1 MASDI
6 ATATDNT
13 AAATDHAAEPRFV
26 EIADEAVEYRDALRR
41 PTGVS
46 PLTKRI
52 LGVNVI
58 ALIVLGIA
66 LFQLG
71 GYQQSL
77 VETEIAA
84 LKTRAQLF
92 AAALG
97 EGAVTEASGG
107 NEELAPELVNQMT
120 RRLVE
125 PTKRRARVFD
135 TEGRML
141 VDTRAL
147 SSYGGVQVSELPPPD
162 EGGVIERTFN
172 QVNEFLAEILPTP
185 YPNESSLPVESPG
198 NYPEVRLAING
209 DIADAVRRRADGGL
223 ILSVAVPIQHYRKVL
238 GALLLT
244 ADNGE
249 VEQAVRGVR
258 FTILEAFAIAFVI
271 TVLLSLY
278 LAQTIAR
285 PLRRLA
291 DAAERIR
298 RGHGRHE
305 PIPAF
310 TKRHDEIGDLAR
322 ALRDMTGALWQRM
335 DATERFAADV
345 AHEIKNPLSSV
356 RSAIE
361 TAVRMTDPQKRQQL
375 LLMVLDDIERLTRLI
390 NDISD
395 ASRLDAELS
404 RDSME
409 KVSIGRVLEA
419 VVEVHQATSLD
430 KKMPRLELVR
440 SSPRNTA
447 AAELAVWGHEDR
459 LVQVFRN
466 IITNALSFS
475 PPDSTIR
482 IVALRQSGYVV
493 VSIEDDGPGIPEGK
507 LDAIFGRFYSE
518 RPEGEKFGTHSGLGL
533 SISKQI
539 VESHHGTIRAENR
552 TDRSGKVLGARFI
565 IRLPAA

>member
-1 MASDI
+1 MASDTV
-6 ATATDNT
+6 TATDNT
-13 AAATDHAAEPRFV
+13 AEQRFAETA
-26 EIADEAVEYRDALRR
+26 EESTEQQRDTSRR
-41 PTGVS
+41 QSGVS
-46 PLTKRI
+46 PLTRRI

-58 ALIVLGIA
+58 ALLVLGGA

-71 GYQQSL
+71 DYQQSL

-84 LKTRAQLF
+84 LKTRAQVF

-97 EGAVTEASGG
+97 EGAITVGDAG
-107 NEELAPELVNQMT
+107 NEELAPELTRQMT

-141 VDTRAL
+141 IDTRTL
-147 SSYGGVQVSELPPPD
+147 ESFGGVQVQELAPPAQ
-162 EGGVIERTFN
+162 GGLIERAFN
-172 QVNEFLAEILPTP
+172 EIYQYFVQILPGR
-185 YPNESSLPVESPG
+185 YPNEANLPMESPG

-209 DIADAVRRRADGGL
+209 DIADAVRRRSDGAL
-223 ILSVAVPIQHYRKVL
+223 VLSVAVPIQHYRKVL

-249 VEQAVRGVR
+249 VETAVRGVR
-258 FTILEAFAIAFVI
+258 FTIVEAFAIAFVI

-298 RGHGRHE
+298 RHGRQVT
-305 PIPAF
+305 IPAF
-310 TKRHDEIGDLAR
+310 TRRHDEIGDLAR
-322 ALRDMTGALWQRM
+322 ALNDMTGALWQRM

-361 TAVRMTDPQKRQQL
+361 TAVRIADPDKRQQL
-375 LLMVLDDIERLTRLI
+375 LLLVLDDIERLTRLI

-404 RDSME
+404 RDTME
-409 KVSIGRVLEA
+409 KVSVGRLLETLA
-419 VVEVHQATSLD
+419 EVHEAAAGD
-430 KKMPRLELVR
+430 KQVPRIALTR
-440 SSPRNTA
+440 SGPRNTA
-447 AAELAVWGHEDR
+447 ASDLAVWGHEDR
-459 LVQVFRN
+459 LAQVFRN
-466 IITNALSFS
+466 VIANAISFS
-475 PPDSTIR
+475 PPNGVIR
-482 IVALRQSGYVV
+482 VAASRQSGYVV
-493 VSIEDDGPGIPEGK
+493 VAIEDDGPGIPEGK
-507 LDAIFGRFYSE
+507 SEAIFGRFYSL

-552 TDRSGKVLGARFI
+552 VGRDGRVQGARFV

>member
-1 MASDI
+1 MVSDI

-13 AAATDHAAEPRFV
+13 AEQNFAET
-26 EIADEAVEYRDALRR
+26 ADEAAQARESPRR
-41 PTGVS
+41 PSGVS

-58 ALIVLGIA
+58 ALVVLGVA

-71 GYQQSL
+71 GYQRSL
-77 VETEIAA
+77 VDTELAA

-92 AAALG
+92 AAAIG

-107 NEELAPELVNQMT
+107 SEALSPELAGQMT

-125 PTKRRARVFD
+125 PTKRRARLFD
-135 TEGRML
+135 TDGRML
-141 VDTRAL
+141 VDTATL
-147 SSYGGVQVSELPPPD
+147 SGSGNVQVSELPPPD
-162 EGGVIERTFN
+162 QAALVQRVLNRVYQLFV
-172 QVNEFLAEILPTP
+172 QLLPDNS
-185 YPNESSLPVESPG
+185 YQDESSIPIESPG
-198 NYPEVRLAING
+198 DYPEVR
-209 DIADAVRRRADGGL
+209 IALGGEIGDAVRRRADGGL
-223 ILSVAVPIQHYRKVL
+223 ILYVAAPIQHYRQVL
-238 GALLLT
+238 GALLLSSEGG
-244 ADNGE
+244 D
-249 VEQAVRGVR
+249 VEQAVRNVR
-258 FTILEAFAIAFVI
+258 FTIFEAFAIAFVL

-278 LAQTIAR
+278 LAQTIAL

-298 RGHGRHE
+298 RGHGRQVTL
-305 PIPAF
+305 PAY
-310 TKRHDEIGDLAR
+310 TKRQDEIGDLAR
-322 ALRDMTGALWQRM
+322 ALHDMTGALWQRM

-361 TAVRMTDPQKRQQL
+361 TAVRITDPEKRQQML
-375 LLMVLDDIERLTRLI
+375 LLVLDDIERLTRLI

-404 RDSME
+404 RNSMQ
-409 KVSIGRVLEA
+409 KVSIAHVLEA
-419 VVEVHQATSLD
+419 MVEVHQATNTGKSVA
-430 KKMPRLELVR
+430 RIELVR

-447 AAELAVWGHEDR
+447 AGDLAVWGHEDR

-466 IITNALSFS
+466 IIANAISFS
-475 PPDSTIR
+475 PATGTIR
-482 IVALRQSGYVV
+482 IVASRQSGYIVV
-493 VSIEDDGPGIPEGK
+493 TIDDEGPGIPPGK
-507 LDAIFGRFYSE
+507 LDAIFTRFYSE

-539 VESHHGTIRAENR
+539 VESHHGTIHAENR
-552 TDRSGKVLGARFI
+552 MDRSGKVLGARFV

>member
-1 MASDI
+1 MASDTV
-6 ATATDNT
+6 TATDSR
-13 AAATDHAAEPRFV
+13 AEQRFAERAEEASDH
-26 EIADEAVEYRDALRR
+26 RDTPRR
-41 PTGVS
+41 PSGVS
-46 PLTKRI
+46 PLTRRI

-58 ALIVLGIA
+58 ALAVLGVI

-71 GYQQSL
+71 DYQKSL

-84 LKTRAQLF
+84 LKTRAQVF

-97 EGAVTEASGG
+97 EGAVTEAPGG
-107 NEELAPELVNQMT
+107 NEELAPELARQMT
-120 RRLVE
+120 RRLIE
-125 PTKRRARVFD
+125 PTNRRARVFD
-135 TEGRML
+135 TEGRLL
-141 VDTRAL
+141 VDTRTL
-147 SSYGGVQVSELPPPD
+147 VSFGGVQVSELPPPD
-162 EGGVIERTFN
+162 PGGLIERGFN
-172 QVNEFLAEILPTP
+172 RVYRFFVRILPGR
-185 YPNESSLPVESPG
+185 YPNEANLPVESLG

-223 ILSVAVPIQHYRKVL
+223 VLSVAVPIQHYRKVL
-238 GALLLT
+238 GALMLT
-244 ADNGE
+244 SDSGE

-258 FTILEAFAIAFVI
+258 FTIVEAFAVAFVI

-278 LAQTIAR
+278 LAGTIAR

-298 RGHGRHE
+298 RGQGRHE

-345 AHEIKNPLSSV
+345 AHEIKNPLSSI

-361 TAVRMTDPQKRQQL
+361 TAVRVADPAKRQQL
-375 LLMVLDDIERLTRLI
+375 LLLVLDDIERLTRLI

-404 RDSME
+404 RETMA
-409 KVSIGRVLEA
+409 KVYIGRVLDA
-419 VVEVHQATSLD
+419 VVEVHRATASD
-430 KKMPRLELVR
+430 KKTPRIELTR
-440 SSPRNTA
+440 SGPRNTA
-447 AAELAVWGHEDR
+447 AADLAVLGHEDR

-466 IITNALSFS
+466 VIANAISFS
-475 PPDSTIR
+475 PADATIR
-482 IVALRQSGYVV
+482 IAASRQSGYVV
-493 VSIEDDGPGIPEGK
+493 VAIEDDGPGIPEGK
-507 LDAIFGRFYSE
+507 LDAIFTRFYSE

-552 TDRSGKVLGARFI
+552 VARGGKVLGARFI
-565 IRLPAA
+565 VRLPAA

>member
-1 MASDI
+1 MVSDT

-13 AAATDHAAEPRFV
+13 AERSFTEA
-26 EIADEAVEYRDALRR
+26 ADEAVDVREIPRR
-41 PTGVS
+41 PSGVS

-52 LGVNVI
+52 LGVNII
-58 ALIVLGIA
+58 ALVVLGVA

-71 GYQQSL
+71 GYQRSL
-77 VETEIAA
+77 VDTELAA

-92 AAALG
+92 AAAIG
-97 EGAVTEASGG
+97 EGAVTEGPGG
-107 NEELAPELVNQMT
+107 NEELSAELAGQMT

-125 PTKRRARVFD
+125 PTKRRARLFD
-135 TEGRML
+135 TDGRML
-141 VDTRAL
+141 TDTATL
-147 SSYGGVQVSELPPPD
+147 SGSGNVQVRELPPPD
-162 EGGVIERTFN
+162 QAG
-172 QVNEFLAEILPTP
+172 LAQHILNRIYRFFTQLVPD
-185 YPNESSLPVESPG
+185 SSYQDEAGFPIESPG
-198 NYPEVRLAING
+198 DYPEVR
-209 DIADAVRRRADGGL
+209 IALGGEIGDAVRRRADGGL
-223 ILSVAVPIQHYRKVL
+223 VLYVAAPIQHYRQVL
-238 GALLLT
+238 GALLLSSEGG
-244 ADNGE
+244 D
-249 VEQAVRGVR
+249 VEQAVRNVR
-258 FTILEAFAIAFVI
+258 FTIFEAFAIAFVL

-278 LAQTIAR
+278 LAQTIAL

-291 DAAERIR
+291 AAAERIR
-298 RGHGRHE
+298 RGHGRQVTL
-305 PIPAF
+305 PAY
-310 TKRHDEIGDLAR
+310 TKRQDEIGDLAR
-322 ALRDMTGALWQRM
+322 ALHDMTGALWQRM

-361 TAVRMTDPQKRQQL
+361 TAVRVTDPEKRQQML
-375 LLMVLDDIERLTRLI
+375 LIVLDDIERLTRLI

-409 KVSIGRVLEA
+409 RVSIGHVLEA
-419 VVEVHQATSLD
+419 MVEVHHATNIG
-430 KKMPRLELVR
+430 KHVPRIELIR

-447 AAELAVWGHEDR
+447 AGDLAVWGHEDR

-466 IITNALSFS
+466 IIANAVSFS
-475 PPDSTIR
+475 PANSTIR
-482 IVALRQSGYVV
+482 IIASRQSGYIVV
-493 VSIEDDGPGIPEGK
+493 NIEDEGPGIPSGK

-518 RPEGEKFGTHSGLGL
+518 RPQGEKFGTHSGLGL

-552 TDRSGKVLGARFI
+552 TDRSGKILGARFV

>member
-6 ATATDNT
+6 VTATDNT
-13 AAATDHAAEPRFV
+13 AEQRFAETTEAA
-26 EIADEAVEYRDALRR
+26 ADQRDTPRR

-58 ALIVLGIA
+58 ALVVLGIA

-84 LKTRAQLF
+84 LKTRAQVF

-97 EGAVTEASGG
+97 EGAVTEGTGG
-107 NEELAPELVNQMT
+107 NEELAPEMARQMT
-120 RRLVE
+120 RRLIE

-141 VDTRAL
+141 VDTRTL
-147 SSYGGVQVSELPPPD
+147 ESSGIVQVSELPPP
-162 EGGVIERTFN
+162 ETGGLIERAFN
-172 QVNEFLAEILPTP
+172 RVYEFVIQILPGR
-185 YPNESSLPVESPG
+185 YPNESSLPVDSPG
-198 NYPEVRLAING
+198 NYPEVRLAIYG

-223 ILSVAVPIQHYRKVL
+223 VLSVAVPIQHYRKVL

-244 ADNGE
+244 SDSGE

-258 FTILEAFAIAFVI
+258 FTIVEAFAIAFVI

-278 LAQTIAR
+278 LAGTIAR

-298 RGHGRHE
+298 RGHGRE
-305 PIPAF
+305 VPIPAF

-322 ALRDMTGALWQRM
+322 ALHDMTGALWQRM

-361 TAVRMTDPQKRQQL
+361 TAVRITDPEKRQQL
-375 LLMVLDDIERLTRLI
+375 LLLVLDDIERLTRLI

-404 RDSME
+404 RDAME
-409 KVSIGRVLEA
+409 KILVGRVLEA
-419 VVEVHQATSLD
+419 VVEVHQATSGD
-430 KKMPRLELVR
+430 KKVPRIELTR
-440 SSPRNTA
+440 SGPRNTA
-447 AAELAVWGHEDR
+447 AADLAVMGHEDR
-459 LVQVFRN
+459 LAQVFRN
-466 IITNALSFS
+466 IVANAISFS
-475 PPDSTIR
+475 PANGTIR
-482 IVALRQSGYVV
+482 IAASRQSGYVV
-493 VSIEDDGPGIPEGK
+493 VSIEDDGPGIPPGK

-518 RPEGEKFGTHSGLGL
+518 RPQGEKFGTHSGLGL

-552 TDRSGKVLGARFI
+552 VTRDGKILGARFI

>member
-1 MASDI
+1 MASDTV
-6 ATATDNT
+6 TATDNT
-13 AAATDHAAEPRFV
+13 AEQRFAETA
-26 EIADEAVEYRDALRR
+26 EEASEHRDTARR
-41 PTGVS
+41 PAGVS
-46 PLTKRI
+46 PLTRRI

-58 ALIVLGIA
+58 ALVVLGVA

-84 LKTRAQLF
+84 LKTRAQVF

-97 EGAVTEASGG
+97 EGAVTEAPGG
-107 NEELAPELVNQMT
+107 NEELSPEMASQMT

-125 PTKRRARVFD
+125 PTQRRARVFD
-135 TEGRML
+135 TDGRML
-141 VDTRAL
+141 VDTRTL
-147 SSYGGVQVSELPPPD
+147 SSFGGVQVSELPPPD
-162 EGGVIERTFN
+162 SGSLAERTFN
-172 QVNEFLAEILPTP
+172 RVYQFFTQILPGR
-185 YPNESSLPVESPG
+185 YPDEASLPIESPG

-209 DIADAVRRRADGGL
+209 EIADAVRRRADGGL
-223 ILSVAVPIQHYRKVL
+223 VLSVAVPIQHYRQVL

-244 ADNGE
+244 SDSGE
-249 VEQAVRGVR
+249 VEQAVRSVR

-298 RGHGRHE
+298 RGHGRQV

-310 TKRHDEIGDLAR
+310 TTRHDEIGDLAR
-322 ALRDMTGALWQRM
+322 ALHDMTDALWQRM

-361 TAVRMTDPQKRQQL
+361 TAVRIPDPEKRQQL
-375 LLMVLDDIERLTRLI
+375 LLLVLDDIERLTRLI

-404 RDSME
+404 RNSME

-419 VVEVHQATSLD
+419 LVEVHQAASID

-440 SSPRNTA
+440 SGPRNTA
-447 AAELAVWGHEDR
+447 AADLAVWGHEDR

-466 IITNALSFS
+466 IIANAISFS
-475 PPDSTIR
+475 PANGTIR
-482 IVALRQSGYVV
+482 ITASRQSGYVV
-493 VSIEDDGPGIPEGK
+493 VVIDDEGPGIPPGK

-552 TDRSGKVLGARFI
+552 IDRTGKVLGARFI

>member
-6 ATATDNT
+6 ATGTHSTAEQRFAETAEEATEQRDT
-13 AAATDHAAEPRFV
+13 PR
-26 EIADEAVEYRDALRR
+26 RQ
-41 PTGVS
+41 TGVS
-46 PLTKRI
+46 PLTRRI

-58 ALIVLGIA
+58 ALLVLGGA

-71 GYQQSL
+71 DYQQSL
-77 VETEIAA
+77 IETEIAA
-84 LKTRAQLF
+84 LKTRAQVF

-97 EGAVTEASGG
+97 EGAVTVGETG
-107 NEELAPELVNQMT
+107 NEELAPELTRQMT

-141 VDTRAL
+141 VDTRTLEAF
-147 SSYGGVQVSELPPPD
+147 GGVQVVELSPPD
-162 EGGVIERTFN
+162 TGGPIQRTFN
-172 QVNEFLAEILPTP
+172 RVYQYFVQILPGR
-185 YPNESSLPVESPG
+185 YPDESRLPMESPG

-223 ILSVAVPIQHYRKVL
+223 VLSVAVPIQHYRKVL

-249 VEQAVRGVR
+249 VETAVRGVR
-258 FTILEAFAIAFVI
+258 FTIVEAFAIAFVI

-298 RGHGRHE
+298 RHGRQVT
-305 PIPAF
+305 IPAF
-310 TKRHDEIGDLAR
+310 TRRRDEIGDLAR
-322 ALRDMTGALWQRM
+322 ALNDMTGALWQRM

-361 TAVRMTDPQKRQQL
+361 TIARIADPDKRQQL
-375 LLMVLDDIERLTRLI
+375 LLLVLDDIERLTRLI

-409 KVSIGRVLEA
+409 RVFVGRLLETL
-419 VVEVHQATSLD
+419 VEVHEASHDGKQV
-430 KKMPRLELVR
+430 PHIELTR
-440 SSPRNTA
+440 SGPRNTA
-447 AAELAVWGHEDR
+447 ASDLAVWGHEDR
-459 LVQVFRN
+459 LAQVFRN
-466 IITNALSFS
+466 IIANAISFS
-475 PPDSTIR
+475 PPNGVIR
-482 IVALRQSGYVV
+482 VTASRQSGNVV
-493 VSIEDDGPGIPEGK
+493 VTIDDDGPGIPEGK
-507 LDAIFGRFYSE
+507 TEAIFGRFFSL

-533 SISKQI
+533 SISQQI

-552 TDRSGKVLGARFI
+552 VAGGKVLGARFV
-565 IRLPAA
+565 IRLPGA

>member
-1 MASDI
+1 MALDTV
-6 ATATDNT
+6 TATDNT
-13 AAATDHAAEPRFV
+13 TEQRFAETAEEASDPR
-26 EIADEAVEYRDALRR
+26 ETPRR
-41 PTGVS
+41 PGGVS

-52 LGVNVI
+52 LGVNVV
-58 ALIVLGIA
+58 ALLVLGA
-66 LFQLG
+66 VLFQLG
-71 GYQQSL
+71 DYQKSL

-84 LKTRAQLF
+84 LKTRAQVF

-97 EGAVTEASGG
+97 EGAVTEAAGG
-107 NEELAPELVNQMT
+107 NEELSTELTRQMT

-135 TEGRML
+135 TEGRL
-141 VDTRAL
+141 LFDTRTL
-147 SSYGGVQVSELPPPD
+147 ESFGGVQVSELPPPD
-162 EGGVIERTFN
+162 KGGLIERS
-172 QVNEFLAEILPTP
+172 VNRVYQFVVQIMPGR
-185 YPNESSLPVESPG
+185 YPNESSLPVESQG
-198 NYPEVRLAING
+198 NYPEVRLAIYG

-223 ILSVAVPIQHYRKVL
+223 VLSVAVPIQHYRKVL

-244 ADNGE
+244 SDSGE
-249 VEQAVRGVR
+249 VEEAVRGVR
-258 FTILEAFAIAFVI
+258 FTIVEAFAIAFVI

-278 LAQTIAR
+278 LASTIAR

-298 RGHGRHE
+298 RGHGRQV

-310 TKRHDEIGDLAR
+310 TKRRDEIGDLAR
-322 ALRDMTGALWQRM
+322 ALRDMTEALWQRM

-345 AHEIKNPLSSV
+345 AHEIKNPLSSI

-361 TAVRMTDPQKRQQL
+361 TTVRVSDPDKRQQL
-375 LLMVLDDIERLTRLI
+375 LLLVLDDIERLTRLI

-404 RDSME
+404 REAME
-409 KVSIGRVLEA
+409 KVFVGRALEA
-419 VVEVHQATSLD
+419 VVEVHQATSGD
-430 KKMPRLELVR
+430 KKGPRIEFTR
-440 SSPRNTA
+440 SGPRNTA
-447 AAELAVWGHEDR
+447 AADLAVMGHEDR

-466 IITNALSFS
+466 IIANAISFS
-475 PPDSTIR
+475 PANGTIR
-482 IVALRQSGYVV
+482 IAASRQSGYVV
-493 VSIEDDGPGIPEGK
+493 VSIDDDGPGIPPGK
-507 LDAIFGRFYSE
+507 LEAIFERFYSE

-539 VESHHGTIRAENR
+539 IASHHGTIRAENR
-552 TDRSGKVLGARFI
+552 ADRAGKILGARFI

>member
-1 MASDI
+1 MVSDI

-13 AAATDHAAEPRFV
+13 AEQNFAET
-26 EIADEAVEYRDALRR
+26 ADEAIGTRELPRR

-58 ALIVLGIA
+58 ALVVLGVA

-71 GYQQSL
+71 GYQKSL
-77 VETEIAA
+77 VDTELAA

-92 AAALG
+92 AAAIG
-97 EGAVTEASGG
+97 EGAVTEAPGG
-107 NEELAPELVNQMT
+107 NEELSPDLASQMT

-125 PTKRRARVFD
+125 PTKRRARLFD
-135 TEGRML
+135 TDGRML
-141 VDTRAL
+141 TDTATL
-147 SSYGGVQVSELPPPD
+147 SGSGNVQVSELPAPD
-162 EGGVIERTFN
+162 QTGLVRRVLNRVYQFFVQLFPDNSYE
-172 QVNEFLAEILPTP
+172 
-185 YPNESSLPVESPG
+185 NESSFPIESPG
-198 NYPEVRLAING
+198 DYPEVR
-209 DIADAVRRRADGGL
+209 IALGGEIGDAVRRRADGGL
-223 ILSVAVPIQHYRKVL
+223 ILYVAVPIQHYRQVL
-238 GALLLT
+238 GALLLSSEGG
-244 ADNGE
+244 D
-249 VEQAVRGVR
+249 VEQAVRNVR
-258 FTILEAFAIAFVI
+258 FTIFEAFAIAFVL

-278 LAQTIAR
+278 LAQTIAL

-298 RGHGRHE
+298 RGHGRQVTL
-305 PIPAF
+305 PAY
-310 TKRHDEIGDLAR
+310 TKRQDEIGDLAR
-322 ALRDMTGALWQRM
+322 ALHDMTGALWRRM

-361 TAVRMTDPQKRQQL
+361 TAVRITDPEKRQQML
-375 LLMVLDDIERLTRLI
+375 LIVLDDIERLTRLI

-409 KVSIGRVLEA
+409 KVSIARVLEA
-419 VVEVHQATSLD
+419 MVEVHQATNIG
-430 KKMPRLELVR
+430 KNVPRLELIR

-447 AAELAVWGHEDR
+447 AGDLAVWGHEDR

-466 IITNALSFS
+466 IIANAISFS
-475 PPDSTIR
+475 PANGTIR
-482 IVALRQSGYVV
+482 IVASRQSGYVV
-493 VSIEDDGPGIPEGK
+493 VNIEDEGPGIPPGK
-507 LDAIFGRFYSE
+507 LEAIFGRFYSE
-518 RPEGEKFGTHSGLGL
+518 RPQGEKFGTHSGLGL

-552 TDRSGKVLGARFI
+552 TDRTGKVLGAQFV